1 MFALAGCLPD
11 RLAYKYLP
19 TAYNAGKFIRGG
31 WIVVE
36 LKQKKDLTPDDI
48 VSGELVSF
56 QDHKLFILGTRQMNV
71 IPDSSVHAAK
81 LYMYKTQAG
90 VFAILTIIGIIPGVI
105 AAIAMPENA
114 TFFLMMGILPLV
126 SGTVFTVTEATTR
139 RNQLI
144 FPEKNSLEDFIK
156 FSRFPQ
162 GIPPGLDIQ
171 QLKLPE
177 LKQGSK

>member
-1 MFALAGCLPD
+1 
-11 RLAYKYLP
+11 
-19 TAYNAGKFIRGG
+19 
-31 WIVVE
+31 
-36 LKQKKDLTPDDI
+36 
-48 VSGELVSF
+48 
-56 QDHKLFILGTRQMNV
+56 MNV